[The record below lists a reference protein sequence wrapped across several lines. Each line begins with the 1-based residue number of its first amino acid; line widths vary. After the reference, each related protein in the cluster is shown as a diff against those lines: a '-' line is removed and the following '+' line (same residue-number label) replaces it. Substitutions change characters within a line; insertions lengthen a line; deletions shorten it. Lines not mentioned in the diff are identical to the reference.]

1 MSSIDYNSLLNQNT
15 LVTWLYSI
23 GSNDPNPNI
32 RTAAKEIAFEVAGS
46 KNIQSWPYYKELY
59 DKYKF
64 ELKVTNNI
72 NGLAVV
78 LYSKNN
84 GLVRLV
90 GLVQEV
96 KQIVPVEKGYIKPIP
111 PSVNVESPTQNYKPS
126 IYGISFGANTISVYI
141 DSILNGTTKIESGIN
156 WSYTPSEN
164 LSLGIHSIK
173 ATATSEQGLVSDFS
187 NTIEVEIQKYIL
199 PPTINFTTP
208 TYDRTPTISGT
219 ALTSSTVT
227 IYDDDTSI
235 GTTTTGTGGTS
246 GTSGVV
252 GNWSFTPGSEL
263 TIATHII
270 TATTTVDSN
279 TSNPSDPKSLV
290 ISTVPVPTVN
300 ITSPT
305 YDRTPTITGTAA
317 ASSTITVYDGASS
330 LGTTTA
336 DGSGNWSFTPGSDLS
351 IDTHSITAT
360 ATISGQTSSASSPK
374 TLVIQTVPSPT
385 VSVTSPTYNRTPTI
399 SGTAIASSTITVYDG
414 ASSLGTTTADDSGN
428 WSFTPGS
435 NLSIDTHSI
444 TATVT
449 ISGQT
454 SSASSPETLVIQS
467 VSAPT
472 VTVTSPTY
480 NRTPTISGTAVAS
493 STITVY
499 DGASSLGTTTTN
511 GSGNWSFVPSSNLSI
526 ATHSI
531 TATVTISGQTSSAS
545 SPETLVIQSVSAPTI
560 SVTSPTYNRTP
571 TISGTAVASST
582 ITVYDGASSLGTT
595 TTNGS
600 GNWSFVPSSNL
611 SVATHSITA
620 TATISGQTSSASSP
634 ETLVINGVSSPT
646 VTFTTPTTNRTPTIS
661 GTAIATGLIK
671 IYDGSTYI
679 GYSIADGSGNW
690 SFTPNSDLSIG
701 SHSISATTTIN
712 NQTSDP
718 SSVQTLVVE
727 LDDILTT
734 ITNTIDAII
743 SGL

>member
-23 GSNDPNPNI
+23 GSNDPNPTI

-96 KQIVPVEKGYIKPIP
+96 KQIVPVEKGYIRPAP
-111 PSVNVESPTQNYKPS
+111 PTVNVESPTQNYTPDISGLSNQGNIIS
-126 IYGISFGANTISVYI
+126 IYI
-141 DSILNGTTKIESGIN
+141 DSVLNGTTEIELGNSYVYTVSG
-156 WSYTPSEN
+156 N
-164 LSLGIHSIK
+164 LSPGTYYITT
-173 ATATSEQGLVSDFS
+173 TATSKQGLTSDFS
-187 NTIEVEIQKYIL
+187 NPVELIIQKYVD
-199 PPTINFTTP
+199 PPVVNFTSP

-219 ALTSSTVT
+219 AITSSTVT
-227 IYDDDTSI
+227 IYDTNNLI
-235 GTTTTGTGGTS
+235 GTTSADSLGD
-246 GTSGVV
+246 
-252 GNWSFTPGSEL
+252 WSFTPGSDL
-263 TIATHII
+263 SISTHII
-270 TATTTVDSN
+270 TATTTDGSD
-279 TSNPSDPKSLV
+279 TSNPSSPKNLV
-290 ISTVPVPTVN
+290 IQSVPTPTVSV
-300 ITSPT
+300 TSPT
-305 YDRTPTITGTAA
+305 YDRTPTITGTAV
-317 ASSTITVYDGASS
+317 ASSTVTVLDGGSS
-330 LGTTTA
+330 IGTTTA

-399 SGTAIASSTITVYDG
+399 T
-414 ASSLGTTTADDSGN
+414 
-428 WSFTPGS
+428 
-435 NLSIDTHSI
+435 
-444 TATVT
+444 
-449 ISGQT
+449 
-454 SSASSPETLVIQS
+454 
-467 VSAPT
+467 
-472 VTVTSPTY
+472 
-480 NRTPTISGTAVAS
+480 GTAVAS

-511 GSGNWSFVPSSNLSI
+511 GSGNWSFVPSSNLSV

-531 TATVTISGQTSSAS
+531 TATATISGQTSSAS
-545 SPETLVIQSVSAPTI
+545 SPETLVIQSVSAPTV

-595 TTNGS
+595 TANGS

-734 ITNTIDAII
+734 ITNTIDTII

>member
-23 GSNDPNPNI
+23 GSNDPNPTI

-96 KQIVPVEKGYIKPIP
+96 KQIVPVEKGYIRPAP
-111 PSVNVESPTQNYKPS
+111 PTVNVESPTQNYTPDISGLSNQGNIIS
-126 IYGISFGANTISVYI
+126 IYI
-141 DSILNGTTKIESGIN
+141 DSVLNGTTEIELGNSYVYTVSG
-156 WSYTPSEN
+156 N
-164 LSLGIHSIK
+164 LSLGTHYITT
-173 ATATSEQGLVSDFS
+173 TATSKQGLTSDFS
-187 NTIEVEIQKYIL
+187 NPVELIIQKYVD
-199 PPTINFTTP
+199 PPVVNFTSP

-219 ALTSSTVT
+219 AITSSTVT
-227 IYDDDTSI
+227 IYDTNNLI
-235 GTTTTGTGGTS
+235 GTTSADSLGD
-246 GTSGVV
+246 
-252 GNWSFTPGSEL
+252 WSFTPGSDL
-263 TIATHII
+263 SISTHII
-270 TATTTVDSN
+270 TATTTDGSD
-279 TSNPSDPKSLV
+279 TSNPSSPKNLV
-290 ISTVPVPTVN
+290 IQSVPTPTVSV
-300 ITSPT
+300 TSPT
-305 YDRTPTITGTAA
+305 YDRTPTITGTAV
-317 ASSTITVYDGASS
+317 ASSTVTVLDGGSS
-330 LGTTTA
+330 IGTTTA

-399 SGTAIASSTITVYDG
+399 TGTAVASSTITVYDG
-414 ASSLGTTTADDSGN
+414 ASSLGTTTTNGSGN

-444 TATVT
+444 TATAT

-511 GSGNWSFVPSSNLSI
+511 GSGNWSFVPSSNLSV

-531 TATVTISGQTSSAS
+531 TATATISGQTSSAS
-545 SPETLVIQSVSAPTI
+545 SPETLVIQSVSAPTV

-595 TTNGS
+595 TANGS

-611 SVATHSITA
+611 SIATHSITA

-734 ITNTIDAII
+734 ITNTIDTII